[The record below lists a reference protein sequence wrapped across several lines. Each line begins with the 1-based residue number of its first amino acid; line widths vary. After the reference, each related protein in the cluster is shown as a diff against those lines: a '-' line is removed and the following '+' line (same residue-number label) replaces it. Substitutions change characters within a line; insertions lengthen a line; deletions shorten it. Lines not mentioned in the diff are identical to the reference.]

1 MKNNIT
7 FSLNVQLPKS
17 GHVQVVFISDGKKQ
31 WQAFLSTDQDLEA
44 SEVLYYYSIRWSI
57 EVFFKD
63 AKQLLYLGSEQSNTF
78 DAVIASYS
86 LTMIRY
92 LLLVYIFNKSKLLGP
107 LGPLFRELSDDQIY
121 FSMANKFW
129 RNVKELIIM
138 SSQLLSDEID
148 TNNIL
153 YILEV
158 IENVLYNQLD
168 YSTAKL

>member
-1 MKNNIT
+1 MAT
-7 FSLNVQLPKS
+7 CC
-17 GHVQVVFISDGKKQ
+17 KKTNKM
-31 WQAFLSTDQDLEA
+31 AC
-44 SEVLYYYSIRWSI
+44 R
-57 EVFFKD
+57 
-63 AKQLLYLGSEQSNTF
+63 
-78 DAVIASYS
+78 
-86 LTMIRY
+86 
-92 LLLVYIFNKSKLLGP
+92 FNKSKL
-107 LGPLFRELSDDQIY
+107 LGPLFRELSDDQVY